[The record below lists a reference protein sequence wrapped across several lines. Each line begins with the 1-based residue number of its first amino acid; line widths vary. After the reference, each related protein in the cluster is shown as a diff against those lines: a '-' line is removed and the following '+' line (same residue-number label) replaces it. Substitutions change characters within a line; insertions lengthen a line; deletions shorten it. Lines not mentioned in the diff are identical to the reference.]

1 MLKSK
6 ERKSIN
12 FLDPVITSKDVLG
25 NAYIWLFNIGK
36 YLLLIVEIIVLG
48 VFFARFILDK
58 KNNDLT
64 ESVNDKV
71 MLLSNEAWTQ
81 NAAKFENLQ
90 KLLVDIKKVRE
101 GQELKSSTVSE
112 ILSGV
117 PTALHI
123 ETFSLSGNRVS
134 LHIVS
139 NSLSTIEDYEF
150 SLKQNLKYSDVTFN
164 IAKKAETYEVRVS
177 FKVDSEE

>member
-6 ERKSIN
+6 EKKSIN

-36 YLLLIVEIIVLG
+36 YLLLLVEVIVLG
-48 VFFARFILDK
+48 VFFARFVLDK
-58 KNNDLT
+58 KNNDFT
-64 ESVNDKV
+64 ESINDKV
-71 MLLSNEAWTQ
+71 VLLSNEAWTQ
-81 NAAKFENLQ
+81 NAARFENLQ
-90 KLLVDIKKVRE
+90 KLLTDITKVRE

-112 ILSGV
+112 ILSGI
-117 PTALHI
+117 PSALHV
-123 ETFSLSGNRVS
+123 ESFSLSSNRVS

-139 NSLSTIEDYEF
+139 GSLETIENYEF
-150 SLKQNLKYSDVTFN
+150 SLKQNINYSDVTFN

-177 FKVDSEE
+177 FKVNSD